1 MSSGANQ
8 YIRQVLRHTEPPPPV
23 NARFFYTS
31 PIPID
36 DPLSP
41 LPSPTTGSATSKQPP
56 KAFSEFD
63 NTALNKAWE
72 ELRHNILKYNEE
84 HGEKSRSNNGS
95 RSRAASGS
103 LQDSRRGSGSRPAT
117 PRSRQNKLPASGL
130 SHVDGPVGET
140 DRSGVAFGEATHVT
154 DTTGTPFVRAPSR
167 KQTATISR
175 EDKPV
180 RPKIKPQDTY
190 EWDDTSHLVDTPVA
204 PENQPG
210 HPKPSPEATVAVGVS
225 RLHQVEMPNLQMTP
239 IYWTP
244 VHDEAVVIRGTWFY
258 EDTMLPVETPVANM
272 LEAGYVDLQVW
283 TETWKDELNS
293 AVDVGAAGEE
303 KIVHKLWPTRSQKL
317 PDSRPSSRRGTS
329 TAAVDREN
337 LLRTVTS
344 TRGEVEPDSPDQVRV
359 KAVEAACD
367 IIDIST
373 GPGGAD
379 NKASGVSTYGNNG
392 AARNYTSF
400 GVIYANK
407 REARLLKP
415 SLMPSAYYGRRPLA
429 NYIRKGHK
437 LGINVVRGFDQRIW
451 NKLHPAKLSPMA
463 AKAEQGAA
471 SSAANVPPSSRPRTK
486 ETGREEAQTKV
497 TDLVFV
503 IHGIGQQLS
512 HRMSRLY
519 RYIFERVA

>member
-8 YIRQVLRHTEPPPPV
+8 YIRRVLRHTEPPPPV

-41 LPSPTTGSATSKQPP
+41 LPPPTTGGTSSKQAP

-63 NTALNKAWE
+63 NTALNQAWG

-84 HGEKSRSNNGS
+84 HGEKSRSNTGS
-95 RSRAASGS
+95 RSRAGSGS
-103 LQDSRRGSGSRPAT
+103 IQDSRRGSGSRPAT
-117 PRSRQNKLPASGL
+117 PRSKPTKLPASGL
-130 SHVDGPVGET
+130 SQVDGPASEANA
-140 DRSGVAFGEATHVT
+140 SEEAFGEATHVP

-167 KQTATISR
+167 KQTATLSR

-190 EWDDTSHLVDTPVA
+190 EWDDASHLVDTPATADGNETTVKA
-204 PENQPG
+204 
-210 HPKPSPEATVAVGVS
+210 SPPDAKVAVGIS

-244 VHDEAVVIRGTWFY
+244 VHDEAAVVRGTWFY

-272 LEAGYVDLQVW
+272 LEAGFVDLQVW

-293 AVDVGAAGEE
+293 AVEVGAAGEE
-303 KIVHKLWPTRSQKL
+303 KIVHKLWPTTTKSAKL

-329 TAAVDREN
+329 NAVDREN
-337 LLRTVTS
+337 LLQTVTS
-344 TRGEVEPDSPDQVRV
+344 TLVEGEPDSPDQLRV

-367 IIDIST
+367 IIDVST
-373 GPGGAD
+373 GPGGSD

-392 AARNYTSF
+392 ALRNYTTF
-400 GVIYANK
+400 GVIYADK
-407 REARLLKP
+407 RHARLLKP
-415 SLMPSAYYGRRPLA
+415 SLMPSSYYGRRPLA
-429 NYIRKGHK
+429 NYIRKGHN
-437 LGINVVRGFDQRIW
+437 LGIAVVRGFDQRIW
-451 NKLHPAKLSPMA
+451 NRLHPPKSSPKA
-463 AKAEQGAA
+463 ARAAQGAA
-471 SSAANVPPSSRPRTK
+471 SSAANVPPDSAPKSQARVDEK
-486 ETGREEAQTKV
+486 NKV

-503 IHGIGQQLS
+503 IHGIGQQYS
-512 HRMSRLY
+512 HRMTIL
-519 RYIFERVA
+519 ITRV